1 MNSINCDTSWKISLF
16 MDYRDNEECVL
27 KGVRIMFY
35 FSLCLVTLNMLCEYS
50 SYSLLMEVMWKGYVI
65 VY

>member
-27 KGVRIMFY
+27 KGVCNMTSFAPIY
-35 FSLCLVTLNMLCEYS
+35 DLVTIFWSKLCRD
-50 SYSLLMEVMWKGYVI
+50 GN
-65 VY
+65 